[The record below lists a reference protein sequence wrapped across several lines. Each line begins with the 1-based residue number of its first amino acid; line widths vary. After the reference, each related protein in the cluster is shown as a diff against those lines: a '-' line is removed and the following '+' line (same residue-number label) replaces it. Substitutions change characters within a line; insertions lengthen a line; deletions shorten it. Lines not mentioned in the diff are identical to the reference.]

1 MRLLGSCA
9 NKRQRQSSLILATLA
24 ACHQDVVRMH
34 AWEAIQRTLETI
46 EGRINE
52 DVPIKELADRAGL
65 SEFYYQRLFSRLVQR
80 PVREYIELRRLA
92 LATEQLRDCDRSIL
106 DIAIGRG
113 FGSHETFTRAF
124 KEAYGMTQTEF
135 RERANSLNNFEKPG
149 LRL

>member
-1 MRLLGSCA
+1 
-9 NKRQRQSSLILATLA
+9 
-24 ACHQDVVRMH
+24 MH